1 MWLWMCVAL
10 IPASSIFPCSSSCG
24 FISIATPWNLEPSD
38 PLVIPQALTPW
49 PPFHLMNP
57 SCPLGFSVKPQ
68 SLRAGVVP
76 AFLHRTFITPVCC
89 KDLDLNLIWLSQ
101 SRLPVE
107 GSMWDIHMEGKSLAH
122 SVVCSTHWIFAEW
135 RIIFNEINWKDS
147 GQWFSLVIIY
157 TFAAYVKI
165 TWSTGVIPLCLSG
178 SQFHL
183 LPPDCSDVNWVFETF
198 SGGQHILVQV
208 FFP

>member
-107 GSMWDIHMEGKSLAH
+107 IFTWKANLLLTAWSAVPTGYLLNEGLFLMK
-122 SVVCSTHWIFAEW
+122 
-135 RIIFNEINWKDS
+135 
-147 GQWFSLVIIY
+147 
-157 TFAAYVKI
+157 
-165 TWSTGVIPLCLSG
+165 STGKILVSG
-178 SQFHL
+178 FLWWLFTPL
-183 LPPDCSDVNWVFETF
+183 LPM
-198 SGGQHILVQV
+198 LK
-208 FFP
+208 